1 MDPNQLSKFFP
12 MSPAQEPET
21 HEAIVTLL
29 IAAHDF
35 AGTLQRLLPESQKK
49 FDLHMGLLQIVRE
62 AEFALRLDGPTRTTP
77 MIVVTKQ

>member
-12 MSPAQEPET
+12 RESGVDVDAQA
-21 HEAIVTLL
+21 AIDSLL
-29 IAAHDF
+29 NHAREF
-35 AGTLQRLLPESQKK
+35 ADCLQRLLPESQKK

-62 AEFALRLDGPTRTTP
+62 AEFALKLDGPQRTQP

>member
-12 MSPAQEPET
+12 ENPYVDADTSAAIEDVMSGAR
-21 HEAIVTLL
+21 
-29 IAAHDF
+29 DF
-35 AGTLQRLLPESQKK
+35 AAILQRLLPESQKK